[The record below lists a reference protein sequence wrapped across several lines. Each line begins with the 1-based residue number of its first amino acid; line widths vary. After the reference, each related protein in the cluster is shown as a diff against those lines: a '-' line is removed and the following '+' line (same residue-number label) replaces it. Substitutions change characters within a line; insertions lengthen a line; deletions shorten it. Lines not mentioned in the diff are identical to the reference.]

1 FRYAEKMIF
10 ILFTVF
16 IFSLA
21 VSFAA
26 CHLVKRIA
34 PFIGLVDKPGERKIH
49 SVPIPTGG
57 GIGVWLG
64 VLIPFAIGTI
74 VMFMPQ
80 VLNGLLPDSV
90 SVHISGIISRCG
102 ALWTFLALGSVLL
115 LLGVLD
121 DRFNLDWKLRLGV
134 QLVVAIITVQQGW
147 SLNFQTGIPYLTDC
161 ISVLWIVALINS
173 FNMLDN
179 MNGLSAGI
187 AAICSSFLAAV
198 MFLSPNPAS
207 LEPQFFVSGFL
218 LVLTGSIAGFL
229 IHNNP
234 FRASMFL
241 GDGGAYFIGFLLSAS
256 TLAATFSSGTEPQRI
271 FTPLVILAV
280 PLYDL
285 CTVIT
290 IRLLN
295 RKSIFT
301 GDKNHFSHRLVK
313 IGMSPTLAVLTIY
326 LTTTICGLGSLL
338 LYKTDFSGGCLIFG
352 QVILLLLLIGTL
364 EYIAKKEEQ

>member
-1 FRYAEKMIF
+1 MLISYSVCI
-10 ILFTVF
+10 
-16 IFSLA
+16 
-21 VSFAA
+21 
-26 CHLVKRIA
+26 LVKRIA
-34 PFIGLVDKPGERKIH
+34 PSAGLIDKPGERKIH
-49 SVPIPTGG
+49 TVPIPTGG
-57 GIGVWLG
+57 GIGVWFG
-64 VLIPFAIGTI
+64 VLLPFAIGTLLLTQCACLPI
-74 VMFMPQ
+74 VDNILRQ
-80 VLNGLLPDSV
+80 LPASV
-90 SVHISGIISRCG
+90 SAHIDGIISRSG
-102 ALWTFLALGSVLL
+102 SLWTFLGLGSVLL
-115 LLGVLD
+115 VLGVLD
-121 DRFNLDWKLRLGV
+121 DKFNLNWKFRIGV
-134 QLVVAIITVQQGW
+134 QTVVAVITVQQGW
-147 SLNFQTGIPYLTDC
+147 CLYFVTGIPYLTEF
-161 ISVLWIVALINS
+161 ISVFWIVALINS

-218 LVLTGSIAGFL
+218 IVLTGSIAGFL

-256 TLAATFSSGTEPQRI
+256 TLTATFAGDAEPQRI

-285 CTVIT
+285 CTVVT

-295 RKSIFT
+295 KKSIFT

-313 IGMSPTLAVLTIY
+313 IGMSATLAVLTIY

-338 LYKTDFSGGCLIFG
+338 LYQTDFSGGCLIFG
-352 QVILLLLLIGTL
+352 QVILLLLLIGIL
-364 EYIAKKEEQ
+364 ENTAKKEE